1 MKKELYLSNMRTF
14 TRKRLFIDRLVKFI
28 IICLSCISILP
39 LLVILYQL
47 IDKGLRQINWEF
59 FTQNSPDT
67 LEAMKAISR
76 NEIIP
81 GGIANGITGSFLSV
95 SIATIIAVPFGLL
108 VGIYLYENKKSKFA
122 MIVKFMVDLL
132 QGVPS
137 IVLGILGYIWI
148 VTPVTKGFSALAGS
162 ISLAIMMLPSIVK
175 STEETLNMI
184 PPSLKEAAL
193 SLGVPYYKV
202 IFKVVLP
209 TGISCIV
216 TGIMLG
222 ISRIIGETAPLLLT
236 TLGSNAIN
244 FNPTKPT
251 SSIPILIWE
260 FYNDPNLMD
269 MIWSASLFLVFVV
282 FVLNLIAKGVSR
294 KWKVQF

>member
-1 MKKELYLSNMRTF
+1 MKTF
-14 TRKRLFIDRLVKFI
+14 TSRRVFIDKFVKFI
-28 IICLSCISILP
+28 IVLLSGISIVP
-39 LLVILYQL
+39 LLIILYQL
-47 IDKGLRQINWEF
+47 IDRGIKQINLSF
-59 FTQNSPDT
+59 FTQNAPDT
-67 LEAMKAISR
+67 LEAMEAISR

-81 GGIANGITGSFLSV
+81 GGIANGITGSFMIVGMAAL
-95 SIATIIAVPFGLL
+95 IAIPLGVL
-108 VGIYLYENKKSKFA
+108 VGIYLSESKKSKFA

-148 VTPVTKGFSALAGS
+148 VTPVTRGFSALAGS
-162 ISLAIMMLPSIVK
+162 MSLSIMMLPSIVK

-184 PPSLKEAAL
+184 PETLKEAAL
-193 SLGVPYYKV
+193 SLGVPYYKAM
-202 IFKVVLP
+202 FKVILP
-209 TGISCIV
+209 TGISGII

-236 TLGSNAIN
+236 TLGSSAIN

-251 SSIPILIWE
+251 SSIPTLIWE

-269 MIWSASLFLVFVV
+269 MIWSASLFLVSVV
-282 FVLNLIAKGVSR
+282 FILNLIAKGVS
-294 KWKVQF
+294 KIWKVQF